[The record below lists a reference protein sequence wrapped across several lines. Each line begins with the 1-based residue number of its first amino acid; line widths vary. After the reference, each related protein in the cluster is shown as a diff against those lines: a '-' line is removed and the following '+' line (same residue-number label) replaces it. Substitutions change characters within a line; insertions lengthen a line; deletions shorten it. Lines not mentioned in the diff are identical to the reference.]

1 LIKKSQ
7 FMNIASIALV
17 STFALSA
24 CTNPTSEAGS
34 VNAYYDGVI
43 TGMEAIDLD
52 NNQQDSTTN
61 TIIGGV
67 VGALLGNAVNGHS
80 TGTAV
85 GAGLG
90 LLAGSGISKLA
101 DRSTGIRLSVDTDNG
116 PLIVDMPFS
125 CKYGVG
131 KKVRLISGSSTASVM
146 VEENGKYVTATQDKT
161 SKCPALLQEIQV
173 N

>member
-1 LIKKSQ
+1 MIKKSRLS
-7 FMNIASIALV
+7 NIASIALI
-17 STFALSA
+17 SAFALSA

-43 TGMEAIDLD
+43 TGMEAIDID
-52 NNQQDSTTN
+52 NNQQDSSTN
-61 TIIGGV
+61 AIIGGV
-67 VGALLGNAVNGHS
+67 IGALLGNAVNGHS

-90 LLAGSGISKLA
+90 VLAGSGLSKIT

-131 KKVRLISGSSTASVM
+131 KKVRLISGSNSASVM

-161 SKCPALLQEIQV
+161 SQCPALLQEIKG